1 MAKKKKKKN
10 QGNPLSPKPSKIAAG
25 VFFILFSVMMLLSAG
40 THLSF
45 MGGYLLTFLFGLVGY
60 YGLPLLVILL
70 SLGLFS
76 EKLAKI
82 FRVKF
87 TICYLLS
94 MLAIMMLTTTLVY
107 RGAYKIDHLDQYRV
121 LFEQAKAMPFGFAI
135 DYHLL
140 GGFIGFVLN
149 TFFPESL
156 HFISYLVSAAVLIL
170 AIAIMFSSFWRKL
183 FAGIKAKAA
192 IAKSKR
198 PAKQRKPREIIRK
211 EQRRERESRI
221 KLEETEGEES
231 MPSNPLSHLVFEP
244 ARRTSIPRRRDRGN
258 IPAPSENPNPAPEQ
272 PVAPVAPTQSG
283 PRPLGNTYTGARAV
297 GLQEAIFDPDGTISE
312 VPTYSQPVL
321 QETPKPAPAPTPTP
335 TITPVVQQPQP
346 IVQPEPAP
354 EIFISDDAVEE
365 QPLPS
370 IPEEPAFEALP
381 LETPKPAPM
390 PSPTPTPAPAPVQ
403 ETPAPKEPEPDP
415 DQEELWPDY
424 KLPPVSLLNEPDNS
438 DNQIEMEQEARQKV
452 EIINQTLADLNI
464 GAHVDSYTIG
474 PSVTRFAIQPDRNVS
489 VSYIGRVVKDIEA
502 RIGGLACR
510 YVERVPGL
518 TMPALETMNSKCR
531 LVSLKE
537 CINALPPI
545 SDKTRMNVAFGV
557 KIDGNVVYANMAEFP
572 HLLLA
577 GTTGSGK
584 SVFVHSLLLALIMR
598 NRPEELKLVLVD
610 PKRVEMT
617 KYRDIPHL
625 LCPIIKEPVH
635 AKNCLR
641 KLVEEMER
649 RYKLFDEAA
658 VQKIDE
664 YNSDYA
670 PYYHKKKLPYIVL
683 VVDEFADLVNNC
695 KEVSEYVLT
704 LGAKARAAG
713 IHMIIATQR
722 PDTKVISGTIKA
734 NLPTAVALSVRTA
747 VDSTVILG
755 SGGAEDLAGHGD
767 MLIDCAQISK
777 KDFLRA
783 QGCFVDNREIRQVC
797 DFVRAQQQVRYHP
810 AFMDL
815 DDKEEDIV
823 PTPSNPGE
831 PGAPTPAAP
840 STNDG
845 EAKYQYI
852 KSIIMT
858 RDFTSIS
865 QIQRDFGVGFPRA
878 GKIFNRL
885 QAEGI
890 VDMTPVSASKGCRVL
905 VHEAPASS
913 NPGSTS
919 VSTVEP
925 NYDDDGGN

>member
-1 MAKKKKKKN
+1 MAKKKKK
-10 QGNPLSPKPSKIAAG
+10 QGNPLSTRPSKIAAG
-25 VFFILFSVMMLLSAG
+25 VFFILFAVMMLLSAG
-40 THLSF
+40 THLAF
-45 MGGYLLTFLFGLVGY
+45 MGGYLLTFLFGLIGY
-60 YGLPLLVILL
+60 YGLPLLLILL

-76 EKLAKI
+76 DRLAKI
-82 FRVKF
+82 FGVKF

-94 MLAIMMLTTTLVY
+94 MLALMMLSTTIVY
-107 RGAYKIDHLDQYRV
+107 RGAYKIDHLDQYRE
-121 LFEQAKAMPFGFAI
+121 LFLVAKATPFGFAN
-135 DYHLL
+135 DYHLI
-140 GGFIGFVLN
+140 GGFIGFSLN

-170 AIAIMFSSFWRKL
+170 AVLIMFSSFWRKL
-183 FAGIKAKAA
+183 FASIKAKIA
-192 IAKSKR
+192 IARAKR
-198 PAKQRKPREIIRK
+198 PAKPKKAREIIRK
-211 EQRRERESRI
+211 EQRRERESRVQ
-221 KLEETEGEES
+221 LEESEGDQS

-244 ARRTSIPRRRDRGN
+244 ARRTSIPRRRDRGQVPVPTET
-258 IPAPSENPNPAPEQ
+258 PAPSQEQ
-272 PVAPVAPTQSG
+272 PVVPTPVVPTG
-283 PRPLGNTYTGARAV
+283 PRPLGNTYTGARTV
-297 GLQEAIFDPDGTISE
+297 GLQEAIFDPEGMISE
-312 VPTYSQPVL
+312 APNCAQPVL
-321 QETPKPAPAPTPTP
+321 EEPHHVPDITPAPAISPAPAAT
-335 TITPVVQQPQP
+335 QPQQAP
-346 IVQPEPAP
+346 KPEPAP
-354 EIFISDDAVEE
+354 EIFIGDDEVEE

-370 IPEEPAFEALP
+370 LPEEPAFEALP
-381 LETPKPAPM
+381 LETPKPSSA
-390 PSPTPTPAPAPVQ
+390 PTPEPAPVT
-403 ETPAPKEPEPDP
+403 ETPVQIEKQPEVDP
-415 DQEELWPDY
+415 DQEVPWPDF
-424 KLPPVSLLNEPDNS
+424 KLPPISLLNEPDDS
-438 DNQIEMEQEARQKV
+438 DNQAEMIQEAEEKTQ
-452 EIINQTLADLNI
+452 IINQTLADLNI
-464 GAHVDSYTIG
+464 GAHVHSYAIG

-537 CINALPPI
+537 CISALPPI

-584 SVFVHSLLLALIMR
+584 SIFVHSLLLALIMR

-777 KDFLRA
+777 KDFIRA

-797 DFVRAQQQVRYHP
+797 DFVRAQQQVHYHP

-831 PGAPTPAAP
+831 AGAPTPAAP

-865 QIQRDFGVGFPRA
+865 QIQRDFSVGFPRA

-890 VDMTPVSASKGCRVL
+890 VDLTPVSASKGCRVL

-925 NYDDDGGN
+925 NYDDDGGNKA